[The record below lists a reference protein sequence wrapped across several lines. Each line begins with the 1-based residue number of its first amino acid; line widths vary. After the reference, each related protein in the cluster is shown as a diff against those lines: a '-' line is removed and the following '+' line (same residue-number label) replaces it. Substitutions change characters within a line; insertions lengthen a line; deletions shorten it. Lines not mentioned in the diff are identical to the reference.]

1 MSEIKTK
8 QNQMCYI
15 VMDIL
20 LRSCFLNL
28 WGRMSLKKNKM
39 PHYHSNLTILIFT
52 MYHSSL
58 SYNFTVIYFKLKKKT
73 LAV

>member
-28 WGRMSLKKNKM
+28 WGRMSLKKIKC
-39 PHYHSNLTILIFT
+39 HIIIQT
-52 MYHSSL
+52 
-58 SYNFTVIYFKLKKKT
+58 
-73 LAV
+73 